1 MDKQTEQARELVA
14 QERLQ
19 AELRQESLLARSEA
33 ELQGAPASNL
43 DEQARQ
49 AMAGQL
55 HHREQAQQ
63 AMRER
68 SEEELHQA

>member
-1 MDKQTEQARELVA
+1 MDKQTEQARELIA
-14 QERLQ
+14 HDRLQ
-19 AELRQESLLARSEA
+19 GDLRQESMVTRSEA
-33 ELQGAPASNL
+33 ELQSPSGFSL
-43 DEQARQ
+43 EQKARQ

-68 SEEELHQA
+68 SGEELHQA

>member
-1 MDKQTEQARELVA
+1 
-14 QERLQ
+14 
-19 AELRQESLLARSEA
+19 LLARSEA
-33 ELQGAPASNL
+33 ELQGAPVSNL

-49 AMAGQL
+49 AMADQL